1 MFTENWRYLGV
12 EHYSTVQ
19 YAIVASLSFSIVVP
33 AVFETAELVATFRF
47 IDRFRNGSRLPR
59 LRWLPIVVLSVG
71 IVSSWSLVLWPRYTF
86 PLTWTAI
93 VLTLD
98 PVNHERGKPSVM
110 GWPQRGDW
118 RPVVSLAL
126 GALICGWFWEMWNDG
141 ANPKWEYSVV
151 PFDFL
156 HVFEM
161 PLLGVWDTFRSVW
174 RYSWRTSF

>member
-1 MFTENWRYLGV
+1 M
-12 EHYSTVQ
+12 
-19 YAIVASLSFSIVVP
+19 
-33 AVFETAELVATFRF
+33 
-47 IDRFRNGSRLPR
+47 
-59 LRWLPIVVLSVG
+59 LPIVLLSVG

-86 PLTWTAI
+86 PLTWIAI

-141 ANPKWEYSVV
+141 ANPKWEYSVA

-161 PLLGVWDTFRSVW
+161 PLLGYLGYLPFGLEVFVAYQFLMGLVRGGWSWDRPGPADSAVDLLLPTADTGGAIESDE
-174 RYSWRTSF
+174 